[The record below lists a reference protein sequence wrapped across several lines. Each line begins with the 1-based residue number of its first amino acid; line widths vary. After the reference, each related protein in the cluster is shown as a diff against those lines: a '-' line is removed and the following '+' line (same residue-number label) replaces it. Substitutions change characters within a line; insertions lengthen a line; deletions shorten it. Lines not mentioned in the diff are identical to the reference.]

1 MNSNQSIASEGK
13 RVKKGETHA
22 KAVAVERPLRILMI
36 APTSFFSDYGGHI
49 RILEESYTLQEMGHQ
64 VAIVTYY
71 KGSDMPGLDIRRTA
85 PLPWRPDYEVGSS
98 RHKIAFDV
106 YLAWQSLVEAIR
118 FKPDVIHGHMHEGAL
133 IGGVLAKLLR
143 RPLVFDFQ
151 GSMTA
156 EMTDHN
162 FLRKNGRLYRFAF
175 RLENFINRL
184 PQAILTSSI
193 KATRLLQDDFKLP
206 AERLVPLPDCA
217 NPGRFDPEKFT
228 PEMKQALRQQL
239 GIPVDRPIIAYLGL
253 LTDYQGVPHLIEAA
267 KRLKQAG
274 ENFHFL
280 IMGYP
285 NVAHYTRV
293 AHQAGVLDCVTFTG
307 KVQYQH
313 APAYLSLGDIAVAP
327 KMSSSE
333 GSGKLLNYMALAQ
346 PVVAYDS
353 AVHREYLADLGVY
366 APSGDVAAFTEA
378 IALLLHQPDHRRE
391 LGQELRQRA
400 LQTYSWEKAGE
411 RIVSLYKQLTK

>member
-1 MNSNQSIASEGK
+1 MPSSQSAMGEVEMAAKGK
-13 RVKKGETHA
+13 T
-22 KAVAVERPLRILMI
+22 KAVDVERPLRILMI

-49 RILEESYTLQEMGHQ
+49 RILEEAYTLQGMRHQ

-71 KGSDMPGLDIRRTA
+71 KGSDMPDLDIRRTA
-85 PLPWRPDYEVGSS
+85 PLPWRPEYEVGSS

-106 YLAWQSLVEAIR
+106 YLAWQSLVEALR

-162 FLRKNGRLYRFAF
+162 FLRKNGRLYRLAF
-175 RLENFINRL
+175 RLENLINKL
-184 PQAILTSSI
+184 PDAILTSSI
-193 KATRLLQDDFKLP
+193 KATCLLENEFRIASHK
-206 AERLVPLPDCA
+206 LVPLPDCA
-217 NPGRFDPEKFT
+217 NDRRFDPDKFS
-228 PEMKQALRQQL
+228 PEMKQELRQKL
-239 GIPVDRPIIAYLGL
+239 GLPNGRTIIAYLGL
-253 LTDYQGVPHLIEAA
+253 LTDYQGVPHLIESAA
-267 KRLKQAG
+267 RLKQAG
-274 ENFHFL
+274 ENCHFL

-285 NVAHYTRV
+285 NVPRYQQMARDLGAEDV
-293 AHQAGVLDCVTFTG
+293 ITFTG
-307 KVQYQH
+307 KVMYQH

-333 GSGKLLNYMALAQ
+333 GSGKLLNYMALGQ

-378 IALLLHQPDHRRE
+378 ITTLLHQPERRQA
-391 LGQELRQRA
+391 LGHQLRQRA
-400 LQTYSWEKAGE
+400 LQVYSWQKAGE
-411 RIVSLYKQLTK
+411 RIVALYKQLTK

>member
-1 MNSNQSIASEGK
+1 MSSSQSALSDIEMS
-13 RVKKGETHA
+13 KKGQVRT
-22 KAVAVERPLRILMI
+22 AVTERPLRILMI

-49 RILEESYTLQEMGHQ
+49 RILEETYTLQGMGHE

-71 KGSDMPGLDIRRTA
+71 KGSNMPGLDIRRTA
-85 PLPWRPDYEVGSS
+85 PLPWRTEYEVGSS

-106 YLAWQSLVEAIR
+106 YLAWQSLLEGIR

-162 FLRKNGRLYRFAF
+162 FLRQGGRLHRLAF
-175 RLENFINRL
+175 RLEKFINKL
-184 PQAILTSSI
+184 PQAILTSSV
-193 KATRLLQDDFKLP
+193 KATRLLEEQFDLP
-206 AERLVPLPDCA
+206 KEKLVPLPDCA
-217 NPGRFDPEKFT
+217 NPKRFDPEKFN
-228 PEMKQALRQQL
+228 PETKQQLRQKL
-239 GIPVDRPIIAYLGL
+239 GIPTNVPIIAYLGL

-267 KRLKQAG
+267 ARLKQAG
-274 ENFHFL
+274 ETFHFL

-285 NVAHYTRV
+285 NVARY
-293 AHQAGVLDCVTFTG
+293 QAIARQKGVTDCVTFTG

-333 GSGKLLNYMALAQ
+333 GSGKLLNYMALGQ

-353 AVHREYLADLGVY
+353 AVHREYLAELGVY
-366 APSGDVAAFTEA
+366 APSGDVAAFTQA
-378 IALLLHQPDHRRE
+378 IVTLLHQPKTRQE
-391 LGQELRQRA
+391 LGKKLRQRA
-400 LQTYSWEKAGE
+400 LTIYSWQKAGE
-411 RIVSLYKQLTK
+411 HIVSLYKKLTF

>member
-1 MNSNQSIASEGK
+1 MVAKGDV
-13 RVKKGETHA
+13 RVK
-22 KAVAVERPLRILMI
+22 AVDAERPLRILMI

-49 RILEESYTLQEMGHQ
+49 RILEESYTLQGMGHR

-71 KGSDMPGLDIRRTA
+71 KGSDMPDLDIRRTA
-85 PLPWRPDYEVGSS
+85 PLPWRPEYEVGSS

-133 IGGVLAKLLR
+133 IGGVLSKLLR

-162 FLRKNGRLYRFAF
+162 FLRKDGALYRWAF
-175 RLENFINRL
+175 RLEQRINRM

-193 KATRLLQDDFKLP
+193 KATRLLEDDFQLP
-206 AERLVPLPDCA
+206 SERLFPLPDCA
-217 NPGRFDPEKFT
+217 NHRRFDPNRFSL
-228 PEMKQALRQQL
+228 EMKQNLRHKL
-239 GIPVDRPIIAYLGL
+239 GIPADLPIVAYLGL

-267 KRLKQAG
+267 ARLKQAG
-274 ENFHFL
+274 ERCHFL

-285 NVAHYTRV
+285 NVARYQQLARKKG
-293 AHQAGVLDCVTFTG
+293 AADIITFTG
-307 KVQYQH
+307 KVMYQN

-327 KMSSSE
+327 KMSTSE
-333 GSGKLLNYMALAQ
+333 GSGKLLNYMALGQ

-353 AVHREYLADLGVY
+353 PVHREYLADLGVY
-366 APSGDVAAFTEA
+366 APSGDVAAFTDA
-378 IALLLHQPDHRRE
+378 IATLLHQPERRHW
-391 LGQELRQRA
+391 LGQQLRQRA
-400 LQTYSWEKAGE
+400 LQVYSWQKAGE
-411 RIVSLYKQLTK
+411 RIVSLYRQLTK

>member
-1 MNSNQSIASEGK
+1 MRSSQSAVGEVKMAK
-13 RVKKGETHA
+13 RDTVA
-22 KAVAVERPLRILMI
+22 KAAAGERPFRILMI

-49 RILEESYTLQEMGHQ
+49 RILEEAYTLQGMGHQ

-71 KGSDMPGLDIRRTA
+71 KGSDMPDLDIRRTA
-85 PLPWRPDYEVGSS
+85 PLPWRPEYEVGSS

-133 IGGVLAKLLR
+133 IGGVLSKLLR

-162 FLRKNGRLYRFAF
+162 FLRKDGRLYRLAF
-175 RLENFINRL
+175 RLENFINKM

-193 KATRLLQDDFKLP
+193 KATRLLEEDFQLAKDKLI
-206 AERLVPLPDCA
+206 PLPDCA
-217 NPGRFDPEKFT
+217 NHRRFDPERFS
-228 PEMKQALRQQL
+228 PEMKQDLRQRL
-239 GIPVDRPIIAYLGL
+239 GLPLDRPIVAYLGL

-267 KRLKQAG
+267 ARLKQAG
-274 ENFHFL
+274 EKCHFL

-285 NVAHYTRV
+285 NVAHYQAV
-293 AHQAGVLDCVTFTG
+293 ARQKDVADYVTFTG
-307 KVQYQH
+307 KVMYQN

-327 KMSSSE
+327 KMSTSE
-333 GSGKLLNYMALAQ
+333 GSGKLLNYMALGQ

-353 AVHREYLADLGVY
+353 AVHREYLGDLGVY

-378 IALLLHQPDHRRE
+378 IATLLHQPEERVA
-391 LGQELRQRA
+391 LGEKLRKRA
-400 LQTYSWEKAGE
+400 LQVYSWQKAGE
-411 RIVSLYKQLTK
+411 HIVSLYKQLTK

>member
-1 MNSNQSIASEGK
+1 MAAK
-13 RVKKGETHA
+13 REVRA

-49 RILEESYTLQEMGHQ
+49 RILEETYTLQGMGHE

-85 PLPWRPDYEVGSS
+85 PLPWRAEYEVGSS

-106 YLAWQSLVEAIR
+106 YLAWQSLMEAIR

-162 FLRKNGRLYRFAF
+162 FLRKDGRRYRLAF
-175 RLENFINRL
+175 RLENFINKM
-184 PQAILTSSI
+184 PQAILTSSL
-193 KATRLLQDDFKLP
+193 KATRLLEEQFQLP
-206 AERLVPLPDCA
+206 SDRLVPLPDCA
-217 NPGRFDPEKFT
+217 NPRRFDPDQFT
-228 PEMKQALRQQL
+228 PEMKQQLRQQL
-239 GIPVDRPIIAYLGL
+239 GLPTDTPIVAYLGL
-253 LTDYQGVPHLIEAA
+253 LTDYQGIPHLIEAA
-267 KRLKQAG
+267 ARLKQAG
-274 ENFHFL
+274 EKVHFL

-285 NVAHYTRV
+285 NVVHYKTIAQQR
-293 AHQAGVLDCVTFTG
+293 GVSDFMTFTG

-327 KMSSSE
+327 KMSTSE
-333 GSGKLLNYMALAQ
+333 GSGKLLNYMALGQ

-353 AVHREYLADLGVY
+353 AVHREYLGDLGIY

-378 IALLLHQPDHRRE
+378 IATLLHQPERRQE
-391 LGQELRQRA
+391 LGQQLRQRA
-400 LQTYSWEKAGE
+400 LQTYSWQKAGE
-411 RIVSLYKQLTK
+411 QIVSLYKQLTK